1 MSSQREKEIGA
12 LFTKTKASLQAM
24 EKQISGEIRQLSS
37 ALIKQNAE
45 LQATM
50 FAKLRE
56 SIGRQN
62 ADNADLTHK
71 QNAAIVAA
79 LQEQTRAIERQTRV
93 IAELA
98 EPGRPRRECRKR
110 NRAEGTS
117 ADAGR
122 VLGETDDAVEGTSTA
137 RGKKMKATAPAM
149 EDLSVNTTSSTEG
162 TCTWTIPNF
171 SKLKVGWWG
180 RKFSGTF
187 SIGGHEWKLRLYP
200 KGDTYKKDKSASL
213 YLHLAADPDKLPQGW
228 ELAADC
234 SFSVICQ
241 HDPSKS
247 HTKKDSMNTE
257 FRSKYMNWGYANLIS
272 LEDLRDPKRGYLV
285 NDTAIIQAKI
295 KVSKPVGEQ
304 TSSKDTVKDE

>member
-1 MSSQREKEIGA
+1 MGSQREKEMGA

-24 EKQISGEIRQLSS
+24 EKQIDREIRQLS
-37 ALIKQNAE
+37 AVIIKQNAD
-45 LQATM
+45 LQAT
-50 FAKLRE
+50 
-56 SIGRQN
+56 IGRQN

-71 QNAAIVAA
+71 QNAVIVAA

-122 VLGETDDAVEGTSTA
+122 VLGETEDAVEGTSTA
-137 RGKKMKATAPAM
+137 RGKKMKATAPAL
-149 EDLSVNTTSSTEG
+149 EDLSVNTTTPTEG
-162 TCTWTIPNF
+162 TCTWTIHNF

-180 RKFSGTF
+180 RKVSDIFF
-187 SIGGHEWKLRLYP
+187 IGGHQWKLRLYP
-200 KGDTYKKDKSASL
+200 KGDTYEEDSSVSL
-213 YLHLAADPDKLPQGW
+213 YLWLAADADKLPQGCK
-228 ELAADC
+228 LTVDC

-247 HTKKDSMNTE
+247 HTRRDSMNRE
-257 FRSKYMNWGYANLIS
+257 FRSKYMNWGFSNLIS

-285 NDTAIIQAKI
+285 NDTVIIEAKI
-295 KVSKPVGEQ
+295 NV
-304 TSSKDTVKDE
+304 